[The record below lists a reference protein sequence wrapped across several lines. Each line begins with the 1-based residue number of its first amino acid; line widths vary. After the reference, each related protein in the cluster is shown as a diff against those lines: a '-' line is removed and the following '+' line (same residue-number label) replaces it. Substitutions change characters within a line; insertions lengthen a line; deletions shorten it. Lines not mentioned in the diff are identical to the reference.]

1 MISLSNRTLIGTLLL
16 EQKPVEQM
24 LAQKMMATRLLL
36 VADAQIILE
45 SNTGQQFLT
54 CKPDRKTEK
63 GLFSI
68 SQSIVFYFLKVV

>member
-1 MISLSNRTLIGTLLL
+1 MHCTTYKTAFLIDVWKNGFLMISLSNRTLIGTLLL

-45 SNTGQQFLT
+45 SNTG
-54 CKPDRKTEK
+54 
-63 GLFSI
+63 
-68 SQSIVFYFLKVV
+68 